1 MAEGGDGYLL
11 GLGCESRG
19 PRGLES
25 SSYNG
30 HLLPLAGPA
39 EATCLAGY
47 RNLRP
52 GPPERAGDTGQRIG
66 QRAACGLGAVL
77 ASYLHG
83 ECLPVL
89 QMRRAVLS

>member
-11 GLGCESRG
+11 RLVGDSRG

-30 HLLPLAGPA
+30 RLLPLAGPA
-39 EATCLAGY
+39 EVTCLARY

-52 GPPERAGDTGQRIG
+52 GPPERAGDPGQHLG
-66 QRAACGLGAVL
+66 QRAACGLRAVL

-89 QMRRAVLS
+89 